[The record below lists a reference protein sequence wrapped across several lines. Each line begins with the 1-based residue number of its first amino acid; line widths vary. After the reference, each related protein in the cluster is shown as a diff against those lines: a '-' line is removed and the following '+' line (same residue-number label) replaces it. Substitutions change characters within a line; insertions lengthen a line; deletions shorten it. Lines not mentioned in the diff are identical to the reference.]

1 MTVLGLKELKNCG
14 NKTEARHLPAQFR
27 EMALRA
33 GLSGNDL
40 AERIAEEAAQAL
52 EEITKEIDESYNT
65 ILDLEDDLEKERRK
79 VKELEAEL

>member
-1 MTVLGLKELKNCG
+1 MTVLSLKELQICG

-27 EMALRA
+27 EMAIRA
-33 GLSGNDL
+33 GLAGNDI

-52 EEITKEIDESYNT
+52 EEIAKEIDESYDT
-65 ILDLEDDLEKERRK
+65 IIGLEDDLEAERRK